1 MSVFRF
7 GSVGPKFE
15 LKVFLE
21 RELHGRLNKTLFCLI
36 GSVISVEW
44 KGKWLIFHYSTSF
57 LFLLA
62 IIKLFKEETLIEI
75 FFVWL

>member
-21 RELHGRLNKTLFCLI
+21 RKLHGSCTVACHDM
-36 GSVISVEW
+36 VEM
-44 KGKWLIFHYSTSF
+44 
-57 LFLLA
+57 LFLLN
-62 IIKLFKEETLIEI
+62 ERGTG
-75 FFVWL
+75 